1 MVGKERLVG
10 HHRVS
15 PCSPRGV
22 SAQCKERLVTGRI
35 AFTFVF
41 FRPNKARVY
50 IMCVLDL
57 DAVTLLH
64 CYAVTFAIFIIK
76 TYVNRQA
83 RRKRNNIIILYYN
96 KFILHILYI

>member
-1 MVGKERLVG
+1 
-10 HHRVS
+10 
-15 PCSPRGV
+15 
-22 SAQCKERLVTGRI
+22 
-35 AFTFVF
+35 
-41 FRPNKARVY
+41 
-50 IMCVLDL
+50 MCVLDL

-96 KFILHILYI
+96 KFILYINI